1 MRERGL
7 LLRLADANQLLESGQ
22 HAELLGQLS
31 LTPPHDLERFPELMV
46 LCSIAHARLGQLTEG
61 VHWAERAL
69 ERAAAR
75 GHRAVEV
82 RTLNVLGA
90 IALERGQ
97 IENATRHFTKAI
109 ASAKREG
116 DHGTVGRSASN
127 LGVIATMCG
136 DYARAIGWYTMAL
149 AAYQR
154 MDIREGTA
162 EVLNNLAITYRDMG
176 DFDRA
181 LLTAD
186 DAVDA
191 AEAAG
196 ERRLAN
202 LAYGCRAEI
211 RLLAGDVELAR
222 REIEQAIQRERA
234 MGDVVGETED
244 LRVFAATEAAMG
256 RVEEAIGL
264 LRNVI
269 ERAKSFPRPLLAAQA
284 ERDLA
289 RTLYNRGAIPEALAA
304 ARLAREGFS
313 ALGVR
318 IEVAKLDAL
327 LAMARVA
334 HPGRMEERS
343 PASVAA

>member
-7 LLRLADANQLLESGQ
+7 LLRLADAQALLESGQ
-22 HAELLGQLS
+22 HAALLGQLS
-31 LTPPHDLERFPELMV
+31 MQPQEDLERFPELMV
-46 LCSIAHARLGQLTEG
+46 LCAIAHARLGQLTEG
-61 VHWAERAL
+61 VRWAQRAL
-69 ERAAAR
+69 DRAVAR

-82 RTLNVLGA
+82 RTHNVLGA
-90 IALERGQ
+90 IALDGGK
-97 IENATRHFTKAI
+97 IDDATRHFIKAI
-109 ASAKREG
+109 AAAKREG
-116 DHGTVGRSASN
+116 DHGTVGRSAGN

-149 AAYQR
+149 TAYQR
-154 MDIREGTA
+154 MDIRDGTA

-176 DFDRA
+176 DYDRA
-181 LLTAD
+181 LVTAD
-186 DAVDA
+186 SAVDA

-222 REIEQAIQRERA
+222 REIEQALERERV

-244 LRVFAATEAAMG
+244 LRVFAGTEAAKG
-256 RVEEAIGL
+256 RVDEALGL
-264 LRNVI
+264 LRDVI
-269 ERAKSFPRPLLAAQA
+269 ERANSFPRPLLLAQA

-289 RTLYNRGAIPEALAA
+289 RMLYNRGEVSEALAVA
-304 ARLAREGFS
+304 QSARDGFS
-313 ALGVR
+313 TLGVR

-327 LAMARVA
+327 IAMARVA
-334 HPGRMEERS
+334 HPGRAGRQT
-343 PASVAA
+343 PATVAA

>member
-7 LLRLADANQLLESGQ
+7 LLRLADAQALLESGQ
-22 HAELLGQLS
+22 HAALLEQLS
-31 LTPPHDLERFPELMV
+31 VQPQEDLERFPELMV
-46 LCSIAHARLGQLTEG
+46 LCAIAYARLGQSTEA
-61 VHWAERAL
+61 VRWAQRAL
-69 ERAAAR
+69 DRAVAR
-75 GHRAVEV
+75 GHHAVEV

-90 IALERGQ
+90 IALDSGM
-97 IENATRHFTKAI
+97 INDATGHFTKAI
-109 ASAKREG
+109 TAAKREG

-154 MDIREGTA
+154 MDLREGTA

-186 DAVDA
+186 SAVDA

-196 ERRLAN
+196 ECRLVN
-202 LAYGCRAEI
+202 LAYGARAEI
-211 RLLAGDVELAR
+211 RLLAGDVALAR
-222 REIEQAIQRERA
+222 REIEQAIERERA
-234 MGDVVGETED
+234 LGDVVGETED
-244 LRVFAATEAAMG
+244 LRVFAGTEAATG
-256 RVEEAIGL
+256 RVEEALAL
-264 LRNVI
+264 LRAVI
-269 ERAKSFPRPLLAAQA
+269 ERAKSFPRPLLVAQA

-289 RTLYNRGAIPEALAA
+289 RMRYNRGEVSEALAVA
-304 ARLAREGFS
+304 KSARDGFA

-327 LAMARVA
+327 IAMARLA
-334 HPGRMEERS
+334 HPGREES
-343 PASVAA
+343 STSATVAA